1 MGLLES
7 FGGIYG
13 AETLEKLQITVVL
26 DAGQASMGLKELRD
40 SVLEGG
46 QEFGKYA
53 LAAGEIIGPIVAAGI
68 AMFEASVAAGQ
79 YAHEISD
86 LQVIT
91 GLSSRYLQE
100 LKYACDANLIGFGA
114 VSNAVMFFQKHLGDL
129 DSPTSQTAKGLE
141 RLNIDAKNADGSFRS
156 MDSLLP
162 QVISALKNVRDPTE
176 RAGLAMELFGRNT
189 AEVTKL
195 IDLGSDGIARYGLE
209 AEKLGIILGPDEQ
222 AKADAYAKELA
233 KINLELQAMWRELGE
248 DLIPVMEDLLPIVQ
262 DDVIPIIKDLSAAFE
277 VLILDI
283 RGAIAAWHEFEAHLP
298 IVGGLLY
305 SQEQADKETAAV
317 LQGVG
322 SSAAYKAL
330 TGQGAAA
337 AKTGSVTSRSKELYA
352 QLHGTEYGVKAGVTQ
367 INNIQMVQQTDA
379 QLQTTIKKIS
389 QGFSVA
395 LGNLV

>member
-26 DAGQASMGLKELRD
+26 DAQQATMGLKELRD
-40 SVLEGG
+40 GVLEGG

-53 LAAGEIIGPIVAAGI
+53 LAAGEIIGPLVAVGM

-86 LQVIT
+86 LQIIT
-91 GLSSRYLQE
+91 GLSSKYLQE

-141 RLNIDAKNADGSFRS
+141 RLNIDAKNTDGSFRS

-209 AEKLGIILGPDEQ
+209 AEKLGIIMGPDEQ
-222 AKADAYAKELA
+222 AKADAYTKELA
-233 KINLELQAMWRELGE
+233 KLNLELQAMWRTVGE
-248 DLIPVMEDLLPIVQ
+248 DLIPAMEEFIPILQ
-262 DDVIPIIKDLSAAFE
+262 DSVIPIIKDLSMAFE

-283 RGAIAAWHEFEAHLP
+283 RGAIAAWHEFEAHLS
-298 IVGGLLY
+298 GGLLY

-317 LQGVG
+317 LSGVG

-352 QLHGTEYGVKAGVTQ
+352 QLHGTKYGVQATPGVTVNVQ
-367 INNIQMVQQTDA
+367 TVQQTPE
-379 QLQTTIKKIS
+379 QMQNTIKAVS
-389 QGFSVA
+389 EGL
-395 LGNLV
+395 LGGSTW